1 MNEEQCERLV
11 KAFEKIAEWFE
22 SNTLSDVAAAIDDI
36 SDSIDEMND
45 KRKYNAYVLETPD
58 VALAQAQKSDE
69 KYANGTDGALE
80 GIPLGIKD

>member
-45 KRKYNAYVLETPD
+45 KGE
-58 VALAQAQKSDE
+58 
-69 KYANGTDGALE
+69 
-80 GIPLGIKD
+80 